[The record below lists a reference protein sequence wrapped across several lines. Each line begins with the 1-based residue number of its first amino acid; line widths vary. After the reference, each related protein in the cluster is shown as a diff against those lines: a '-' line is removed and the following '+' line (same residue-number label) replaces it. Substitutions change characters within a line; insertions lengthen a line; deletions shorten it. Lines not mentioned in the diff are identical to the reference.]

1 MRGRMK
7 RLALLVIASL
17 ALVGYSSGDDAGLT
31 ETEKRAATIRYGIE
45 SQVLELLT
53 TLRGEKDDSLK
64 ADILESFDSSTSPKL
79 RTAILEYLAALE
91 LRDAEERAA
100 RIVAERDSN
109 AEAMVMASLTY
120 LRALK
125 LKAALDEAAEIVADD
140 EGLYLQAAIRY
151 IGAAGDERQAGVLRE
166 AYEADGVEQSTK
178 EAVVQALGSLRSV
191 ESFELLSSIAS
202 SDESS
207 KAIRMYACSALGE
220 LGDDRAVPVLVGA
233 SVSPDPNV
241 RASAVEALG
250 EYSGAAALSAV
261 RQALRDSHAL
271 PRIAAAK
278 AAGASGDA
286 EAMPYLEYKASFD
299 PEKAVREASIA
310 AIAAIGGQR
319 ADDYLAAF
327 IAETKNGVQYRSAAI
342 KAVLANGG
350 GEARKKALDAF
361 AAAQA
366 EKDRAL
372 FTAFAKAAMS
382 VDDEAAAPFAEL
394 MLGDKDFSMR
404 LGALAWI
411 ERNRYAAL
419 ADAVRLVSETD
430 ASDAVKK
437 RAAKALERLAP

>member
-1 MRGRMK
+1 MK
-7 RLALLVIASL
+7 RLSLLAVAALAFAAFAS
-17 ALVGYSSGDDAGLT
+17 GEDGLS
-31 ETEKRAATIRYGIE
+31 ESEKRAATIRYGIE
-45 SQVLELLT
+45 SQVVDLLT
-53 TLRGEKDDSLK
+53 TLRAEKDDSLK
-64 ADILESFDSSTSPKL
+64 SDILDAFDASTSTKL
-79 RTAILEYLAALE
+79 RSAILEYLAALE
-91 LRDAEERAA
+91 LSDADERAA
-100 RIVAERDSN
+100 GIVAERDSN
-109 AEAMVMASLTY
+109 AEAMVTASLSY

-125 LKAALDEAAEIVADD
+125 SKAALDEAAEIVADD
-140 EGLYLQAAIRY
+140 EGPYLQAAIKY
-151 IGAAGDERQAGVLRE
+151 IGAAGTEKQAEALRA
-166 AYEADGVEQSTK
+166 AYEADGASQSTK

-191 ESFELLSSIAS
+191 ESFDLLSSVAS

-220 LGDDRAVPVLVGA
+220 LGDDRAVPVLVVA

-241 RASAVEALG
+241 RAAAVEALG
-250 EYSGAAALSAV
+250 EYSGADALSAV

-278 AAGASGDA
+278 AAGQSRDA
-286 EAMPYLEYKASFD
+286 EALPYLEYKASYD

-310 AIAAIGGQR
+310 ALAKIGGPR
-319 ADDYLAAF
+319 ADDYLSAF
-327 IAETKNGVQYRSAAI
+327 VAETKNGAQYRSAAL
-342 KAVLANGG
+342 KAILSDGG
-350 GEARKKALDAF
+350 GGARKKALEAF

-366 EKDRAL
+366 DKDRAL

-394 MLGDKDFSMR
+394 MLGDKDYSMR

-419 ADAVRLVSETD
+419 AGAVRSVSETD